1 MVDLSSLLK
10 RAQVCLGVS
19 ELFLFVVA
27 FWSHL
32 LGWMWVMDVIIL
44 FWHDIWLSDSPIL
57 AHFGDRVSWDVMRL
71 GDACL

>member
-1 MVDLSSLLK
+1 
-10 RAQVCLGVS
+10 
-19 ELFLFVVA
+19 
-27 FWSHL
+27 
-32 LGWMWVMDVIIL
+32 MDVIIL